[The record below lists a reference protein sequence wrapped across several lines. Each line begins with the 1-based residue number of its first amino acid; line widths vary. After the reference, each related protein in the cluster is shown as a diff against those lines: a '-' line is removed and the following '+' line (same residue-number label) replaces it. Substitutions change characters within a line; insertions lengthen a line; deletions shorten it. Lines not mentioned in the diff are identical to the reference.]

1 MRGWRERSD
10 REPHLLYIL
19 FLCSHENP
27 LVTVRGL
34 GGIYLFISRVTN
46 SILHKFWL
54 VLQLVIIIWEFLI
67 CHYEKLLCPLWCKAP
82 WVKQK
87 RFDIEEDEDDDFD
100 EDAMLADESL
110 QKLEEGS
117 SEVKEEKANESSLGA
132 KLLFAKF

>member
-1 MRGWRERSD
+1 M
-10 REPHLLYIL
+10 
-19 FLCSHENP
+19 
-27 LVTVRGL
+27 
-34 GGIYLFISRVTN
+34 FISRVTN

-110 QKLEEGS
+110 IKSEEGKS
-117 SEVKEEKANESSLGA
+117 VEVVAEEQKNESTLGA
-132 KLLFAKF
+132 RMLFANF